1 CAAAPR
7 TLRRLPRSMLL
18 PYTTLFRSFPD
29 TPVALQRIDGHA
41 YLVNSKAM
49 ELAGITAKTKVP
61 GGQVVLE
68 NGEPTGILIDS
79 PMDLI
84 RKTFPATTE
93 AVSRT
98 ALLDAEQIS
107 LKYGLTTVEDAGLD
121 RNIVEL
127 IDQLQKEGKFKLRM
141 YTMIS
146 NSPENMDYYLKNGP
160 YKTDRLNVRSFKIYS
175 DGALG
180 SRGAAMQKPYSD
192 MPGHYG
198 AMITPA

>member
-49 ELAGITAKTKVP
+49 ELAGITAKTKIP
-61 GGQVVLE
+61 GGEVVLE

-84 RKTFPATTE
+84 DKTFPEITYEVSTE
-93 AVSRT
+93 A
-98 ALLDAEQIS
+98 LLEAEKICFQH
-107 LKYGLTTVEDAGLD
+107 GLTTVADAGLN
-121 RNIVEL
+121 RNIIEL
-127 IDQLQKEGKFKLRM
+127 IDSLQKEGKFKLRM
-141 YTMIS
+141 YAMVS
-146 NSPENMDYYLKNGP
+146 N
-160 YKTDRLNVRSFKIYS
+160 
-175 DGALG
+175 
-180 SRGAAMQKPYSD
+180 
-192 MPGHYG
+192 
-198 AMITPA
+198 

>member
-49 ELAGITAKTKVP
+49 ELAGITAKTKIP
-61 GGQVVLE
+61 GGEVVLE

-84 RKTFPATTE
+84 EDRKST
-93 AVSRT
+93 
-98 ALLDAEQIS
+98 
-107 LKYGLTTVEDAGLD
+107 
-121 RNIVEL
+121 
-127 IDQLQKEGKFKLRM
+127 
-141 YTMIS
+141 
-146 NSPENMDYYLKNGP
+146 
-160 YKTDRLNVRSFKIYS
+160 RLNSSHVKTSYAVFCLK
-175 DGALG
+175 
-180 SRGAAMQKPYSD
+180 KK
-192 MPGHYG
+192 
-198 AMITPA
+198 